1 MVILLKDIHLNKGA
15 TINKGH
21 QCNHHQCISSRLRE
35 EEEAVFLKAAWLLSA
50 AAVYWMTAAVTQQ
63 SSSIN

>member
-1 MVILLKDIHLNKGA
+1 MVILLKVIHLNKGA

-21 QCNHHQCISSRLRE
+21 RCNHRQCISSRLHE
-35 EEEAVFLKAAWLLSA
+35 EDEAVFLKAAWLLSA
-50 AAVYWMTAAVTQQ
+50 AAVYWTTAAVTQP